1 MESILRLLGSTHGP
15 NRKGSHELIY
25 AAYAVH
31 LCKAAG
37 ASVLPPR
44 VPIRVRLLYDR
55 RLSLLDTISAENAIP
70 KLQNTRKDKQAVNVA
85 VWLELP
91 VCEADGLKAAFAT
104 LKHITQQC
112 ESLASFSLL
121 GIADLSNCFC
131 LASCLSCIIREP
143 SLCPG
148 SSCHVS
154 VSFDVNGNPPKK
166 TF

>member
-15 NRKGSHELIY
+15 DREGSHELMY

-44 VPIRVRLLYDR
+44 VPIRVRMLYDR
-55 RLSLLDTISAENAIP
+55 RLSLLDTISADNAIP
-70 KLQNTRKDKQAVNVA
+70 KLQNMRKDKQAVNVA
-85 VWLELP
+85 AWLELP

-112 ESLASFSLL
+112 GSLSLL
-121 GIADLSNCFC
+121 GIARVGSQFRIPLRRKRCIMGRIKIVC
-131 LASCLSCIIREP
+131 LKR
-143 SLCPG
+143 
-148 SSCHVS
+148 
-154 VSFDVNGNPPKK
+154 
-166 TF
+166 